1 MIVNSLKM
9 KRCPRTDIREIVN
22 KFWQTR
28 MSQKKW
34 KNQIQFSFQ
43 IACFLSQKIFY
54 FFWARMIRKISIVI
68 QVATDRVPRSQN
80 NVPIACCCQPV
91 FGGNSVKCQHRLKD
105 ILGKEIHLANCS
117 DSFKPLLS
125 LKYSVLQLQRILHV
139 FAA

>member
-1 MIVNSLKM
+1 MVVNSLKM

-22 KFWQTR
+22 EFWQTR

-91 FGGNSVKCQHRLKD
+91 FGGNSIECQHQNQRHTRKRD
-105 ILGKEIHLANCS
+105 TLGEL
-117 DSFKPLLS
+117 F
-125 LKYSVLQLQRILHV
+125 
-139 FAA
+139 